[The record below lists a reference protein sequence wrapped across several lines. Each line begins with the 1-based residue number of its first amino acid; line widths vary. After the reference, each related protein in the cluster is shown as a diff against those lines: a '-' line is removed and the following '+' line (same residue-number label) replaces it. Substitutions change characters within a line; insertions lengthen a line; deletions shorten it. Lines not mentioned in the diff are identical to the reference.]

1 MDNIYRNSIASVSQ
15 DTLFSLQQLDP
26 SPMDST
32 LELDKQ
38 LPADLP
44 PPTRANASTLGLSGS
59 GYSPV

>member
-1 MDNIYRNSIASVSQ
+1 MASVSQ

-38 LPADLP
+38 VPDTPPAP
-44 PPTRANASTLGLSGS
+44 PSRASTLGLSGN
-59 GYSPV
+59 GHGPVYYRT